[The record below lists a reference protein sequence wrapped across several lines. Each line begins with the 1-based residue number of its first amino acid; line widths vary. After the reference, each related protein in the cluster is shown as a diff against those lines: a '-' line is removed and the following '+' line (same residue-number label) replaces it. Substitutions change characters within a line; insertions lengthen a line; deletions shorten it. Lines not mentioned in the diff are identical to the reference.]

1 MPRVKRGTVRR
12 AKRKRLLSR
21 AKGYYLNK
29 SKLYREAKQAVDKAL
44 NYAFVGRRNKKR
56 DFRQLWIVRINAAA
70 RENGFT
76 YRELMQGLKLA
87 SITLDRKHLADL
99 AVNDAAAFTKVV
111 EQARNAVAAA
121 AKA

>member
-21 AKGYYLNK
+21 AKGYFLNR
-29 SKLYREAKQAVDKAL
+29 SKLHRAAKEAVDKAG
-44 NYAFVGRRNKKR
+44 NYAFIGRRRKKR

-70 RENGFT
+70 RENGST

-87 SITLDRKHLADL
+87 RVALDRKQLADL
-99 AVNDAAAFTKVV
+99 AVRDAAAFARVV
-111 EQARNAVAAA
+111 DEARRAVAAA
-121 AKA
+121 KA